1 MTEHTQGGEVCAIWT
16 TFFHDAVMGPSN
28 QGGSI
33 LVVLVLFMV
42 FLAARAPL
50 AAAIGLL
57 VAGGQHC
64 LREPIHGE
72 LEGREHADAF
82 VPYVPEAVGVSF
94 WGAGGL
100 GSRMRAAS
108 CGDAHGNAFGANC
121 R

>member
-1 MTEHTQGGEVCAIWT
+1 MEYRYRGPVCSHKKPTVTEDTQGGEVWKHGAICT
-16 TFFHDAVMGPSN
+16 TIFHDAVMGPGH

-33 LVVLVLFMV
+33 LVVLVLVMV

-64 LREPIHGE
+64 LRAPIHGE

-82 VPYVPEAVGVSF
+82 VPYVPEAVGLSF
-94 WGAGGL
+94 RGAAG
-100 GSRMRAAS
+100 
-108 CGDAHGNAFGANC
+108 F
-121 R
+121 